1 MAPAKAALK
10 LTPAVENEATA
21 ESVIR
26 RSVVSP
32 DNLPQHFPNSLAG
45 FDPPMAQAIS
55 LARVPDTTTSA
66 RPRRDQGATFQ
77 ARVPVITGEAV
88 FRGWMSADGVISGQL
103 GANSSG
109 LTIKQRPRCGPN
121 ESVPE
126 LTGEITFKDMLR
138 VNGHIAG
145 KVRSEKGTLII
156 DPAAV
161 VDGDIDA
168 GVVMISGI
176 VNGDVVGRD
185 RVELGPAAA
194 INGNISTRALTMKPG
209 AVFQGDCR
217 MLKDEKDV
225 K

>member
-1 MAPAKAALK
+1 MAPAKVALK
-10 LTPAVENEATA
+10 LTPAVEKEATA

-32 DNLPQHFPNSLAG
+32 DNLPQHFPNSLVG
-45 FDPPMAQAIS
+45 FDPPMAQAIPPH
-55 LARVPDTTTSA
+55 VPDTTPSA

-88 FRGWMSADGVISGQL
+88 FRGSMSADGVISGQL

-156 DPAAV
+156 DPSAV
-161 VDGDIDA
+161 VDGDIEA